1 MSKSL
6 RLYFTFSL
14 SMLLLALFF
23 GAVAAFAFLYPEFY
37 NKHLPFY
44 QLRPMHVSAA
54 LFWIIS
60 GATAGILFYKKHVFA
75 ATDKNQAPERSFIY
89 LWISTIVAVFI
100 FYAFKKFGGREYW
113 EFPPLLGIPILA
125 AWLCLM
131 YSYYTSWITRTKNPP
146 LYVWMWSTG
155 ILFFLITFIEQNLY
169 QVSWFRQSFLRELTV
184 QWKSNGSMVGAWN
197 QMIYGTSLYIMV
209 KMSGNEQV
217 ARGRKVFFF
226 YFLGLTN
233 LMFNWGH
240 HIYNVP
246 AASWIR
252 HVSYAISMTEWLILI
267 NIIQGFKANLS
278 DQRKYRH
285 LLSYRFLIASEY
297 WVLLNLILALF
308 MSIPAINR
316 YTHGTHITVAHAMG
330 ATIGIN
336 TMILL
341 ASIGYI
347 IKIDRLK
354 AIHKKRISIGFI
366 ISQASLLVFWLSLIT
381 AGLIRGY
388 RDVVLQITPFQE
400 MMKPVI
406 SVLHLFAIAG
416 VVLLGGMTLI
426 VSGYFKA
433 LSQMSPQQ
441 ERTFS
446 KNDGLIGLT
455 TISNDPSATENVK
468 PIVRPTQ

>member
-6 RLYFTFSL
+6 QLYFAFSL
-14 SMLLLALFF
+14 AMLLLALFF

-37 NKHLPFY
+37 NKYLPFY
-44 QLRPMHVSAA
+44 QLRPMHVSSA

-60 GATAGILFYKKHVFA
+60 GATAGILFYKKA
-75 ATDKNQAPERSFIY
+75 AFDTTNSQPRVEKTFIY
-89 LWISTIVAVFI
+89 LWMGTVVVVFI

-113 EFPPLLGIPILA
+113 EFPPFLGLAILA
-125 AWLCLM
+125 AWLFLM
-131 YSYYTSWITRTKNPP
+131 YSYYTSWTKRKKKPP

-169 QVSWFRQSFLRELTV
+169 QLTWFRQSFLREITV
-184 QWKSNGSMVGAWN
+184 QWKSNGAMVGAWN

-209 KMSGNEQV
+209 KMSGDEQI
-217 ARGRKVFFF
+217 ARGRKTYFF

-246 AASWIR
+246 GASWIR

-267 NIIQGFKANLS
+267 SIIQGFKAKLTE
-278 DQRKYRH
+278 QRKYRH

-297 WVLLNLILALF
+297 WILLNLLLALF
-308 MSIPAINR
+308 MSIPAVNR

-347 IKIDRLK
+347 IKIDRLNV
-354 AIHKKRISIGFI
+354 ARKKYITIGFI
-366 ISQASLLVFWLSLIT
+366 TSQASLLVFWLSLIT
-381 AGLIRGY
+381 AGILKGY
-388 RDVVLQITPFQE
+388 RDVALHITPFQE
-400 MMKPVI
+400 MMRPVI
-406 SVLHLFAIAG
+406 SVLHVFAIAG
-416 VVLLGGMTLI
+416 VVLFAGMALI
-426 VSGYFKA
+426 VFNYFKA
-433 LSQMSPQQ
+433 LAQMKPTH
-441 ERTFS
+441 EKRFA
-446 KNDGLIGLT
+446 KNEGLIGLNPILNNSSKT
-455 TISNDPSATENVK
+455 GNVK
-468 PIVRPTQ
+468 PIVKPT